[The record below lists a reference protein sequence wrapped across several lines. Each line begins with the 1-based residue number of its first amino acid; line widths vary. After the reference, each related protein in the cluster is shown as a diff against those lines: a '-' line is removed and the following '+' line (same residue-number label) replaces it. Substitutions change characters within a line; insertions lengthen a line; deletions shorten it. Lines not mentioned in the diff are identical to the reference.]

1 MCRYVHTCF
10 VTYPVFTQPQ
20 YHSCVCL
27 LLIISCVL
35 LMSVFMMIGRVSLFY
50 AMVML
55 AVLHVKQSTCTLP
68 STCVSEASLNLSLM
82 HLVSASQLEQVQHSW
97 IIKLSLHCISAICVL
112 LHGPLL
118 VHPPHHPCHGQLH
131 LRLLWPG
138 GQVQLCLWPAGGA
151 GGGQDGGEEGV

>member
-1 MCRYVHTCF
+1 MYVSSDLCSVYTASS
-10 VTYPVFTQPQ
+10 PQ
-20 YHSCVCL
+20 LCLSL

-35 LMSVFMMIGRVSLFY
+35 LMSVFTMIWRVSLFY
-50 AMVML
+50 PMVML

-82 HLVSASQLEQVQHSW
+82 HLVFASQLEQAQHSW